1 MVSPLVG
8 HCQNKSRKRNS
19 VCFEI
24 LVREVSTAEI
34 PPDTQKRRRSLCSE
48 ASFQVEV
55 AQHKVPDSSMAAPW
69 SLGRLQSEGCIL
81 KHVSMMGAFPG
92 GIFPSFSV
100 CDFSA
105 GLCGISVKNF
115 RYIVILLKV

>member
-1 MVSPLVG
+1 ME
-8 HCQNKSRKRNS
+8 HCQNESRKRNG
-19 VCFEI
+19 VCLKI
-24 LVREVSTAEI
+24 VIREVSTAEI
-34 PPDTQKRRRSLCSE
+34 PPDTQERRRSLCSE

-55 AQHKVPDSSMAAPW
+55 AQHEVPDSSLAAPW
-69 SLGRLQSEGCIL
+69 SLGRLQPEGGIL
-81 KHVSMMGAFPG
+81 KHVSMMEAFPG

-115 RYIVILLKV
+115 RCIIILLKV